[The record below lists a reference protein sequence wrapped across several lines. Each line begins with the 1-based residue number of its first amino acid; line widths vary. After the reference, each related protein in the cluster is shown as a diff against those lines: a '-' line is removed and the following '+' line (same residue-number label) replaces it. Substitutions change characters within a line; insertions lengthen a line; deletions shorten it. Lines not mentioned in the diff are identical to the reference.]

1 MGYMSIGELGHIA
14 EPRRRDWVARYPSS
28 LRNRIERVQEVARR
42 SGERSRRVTSRYRLR
57 QVIGGRAPIR
67 AGRSWPRSPS
77 RGRATRPFRGR
88 PQGVTRPHLTLEHG
102 PRGSVMACGAR

>member
-42 SGERSRRVTSRYRLR
+42 SGE
-57 QVIGGRAPIR
+57 PIEAR
-67 AGRSWPRSPS
+67 HE
-77 RGRATRPFRGR
+77 
-88 PQGVTRPHLTLEHG
+88 QGIAFG
-102 PRGSVMACGAR
+102 K